1 MSANDELV
9 ANFREVT
16 GIDEQRARFYLE
28 SSGWQLETALA
39 SFFEN
44 DGAMDR
50 QAGDGE
56 DEPVEVPS
64 NQLPEPP
71 SRGAAAVHK
80 LVEMNSSSDS
90 DEEGQAF
97 YVGGSERSGQ
107 QVIGPPRNKG
117 KPSGDLIGDM
127 FKSAREHGAEVLEK
141 GASTST
147 KGNQTFKGTGYR
159 LGQSEEDTQGIIPGA
174 RQPEQP
180 RTVVL
185 KLWKTGFSL
194 DEGPVRDYQN
204 PANKDFLEYIKR
216 GEVPMELIRES
227 RGREVHLQMEDHRTE
242 EFISKKMRFQAFGGE
257 GQVLGNP
264 APSVSQNVA
273 ASAVAPTDLAACE
286 QKATVELKLVESEP
300 ASNVQI
306 RLADG
311 SRLIGRFNHTHTVGE
326 VRQYITTA
334 RPQYNV
340 QAFALLTTY
349 PSRELKDD
357 DVTLQDASLVG
368 GTIMQRLK

>member
-1 MSANDELV
+1 MSSNEELV

-56 DEPVEVPS
+56 DEPVELPS
-64 NQLPEPP
+64 NQVPEPP
-71 SRGAAAVHK
+71 LRGAAAIHK
-80 LVEMNSSSDS
+80 LLDVSSSSDS

-141 GASTST
+141 GTSSST

-159 LGQSEEDTQGIIPGA
+159 LGQSEEDTQVIPGA

-242 EFISKKMRFQAFGGE
+242 EFISKKTRFQAFGGE

-264 APSVSQNVA
+264 APSVSQNT
-273 ASAVAPTDLAACE
+273 ASSSVNPTDLASCE
-286 QKATVELKLVESEP
+286 QKAKTELNLVESEP
-300 ASNVQI
+300 VTNVQI

-311 SRLIGRFNHTHTVGE
+311 SRLIGRFNNSHTVGQ

-334 RPQYNV
+334 RPQYSG
-340 QAFALLTTY
+340 QPFALLTTY
-349 PSRELKDD
+349 PSQELKEDST
-357 DVTLQDASLVG
+357 TLKDASLLG
-368 GTIMQRLK
+368 ATIMQRLK